1 MISPVR
7 EWSWQGP
14 IVDHHIHLDKSG
26 QGIEAAKAFKASGGT
41 SILLVHKPKFSSLPI
56 DGEGYR
62 AAYSSTLEMAD
73 HIRKKVDIG
82 VGVILGPH
90 PVAWDHQAD
99 EIGVQA
105 ASEIHLEAVSIALDH
120 VNERDAVGL
129 GEVGRPHYAV
139 SEERWEYANDLLIDV
154 LKMAKEDDSA
164 VQLHVEEN
172 GEETCRT
179 IDAIRSK
186 SGLDRK
192 KTIRHYAPP
201 NLSDT
206 FRSKLPCTV
215 SVGRGSI
222 TQIIDSWNEGA
233 AYWGMETDYLDDP
246 RRPGAVLGPR
256 TVPRRTKELCDE
268 WIGSGK
274 KEQTLD
280 ELLHRVNRDWIE
292 SIYGWSP
299 D

>member
-1 MISPVR
+1 MISPAR

-62 AAYSSTLEMAD
+62 VAYSSTLEMAD

-139 SEERWEYANDLLIDV
+139 SEERREYADDLVIDV

-164 VQLHVEEN
+164 VQLHVEED

-192 KTIRHYAPP
+192 KTVRHYAPP

>member
-1 MISPVR
+1 MYKR
-7 EWSWQGP
+7 Q
-14 IVDHHIHLDKSG
+14 G

-41 SILLVHKPKFSSLPI
+41 SIILVHKPNFSSLPI
-56 DGEGYR
+56 NGEGYR

-90 PVAWDHQAD
+90 PVAWDQQAD

-192 KTIRHYAPP
+192 KTVRHYAPP

-222 TQIIDSWNEGA
+222 TQIIHSWNEGA

>member
-1 MISPVR
+1 MISPAR

-41 SILLVHKPKFSSLPI
+41 SIILVHKPNFSSLPI
-56 DGEGYR
+56 NGEGYR

-90 PVAWDHQAD
+90 PVAWDQQAD

-192 KTIRHYAPP
+192 KTVRHYAPP

-222 TQIIDSWNEGA
+222 TQIIHSWNEGA